1 MLFFGDPNNKEL
13 SEKLGKRLSA
23 SVYYPQITVFSDG
36 ERRVLIKEKVL
47 EEKIIV
53 LKSLGTPVDSNILEF
68 AFTIDAL
75 KRSGA
80 KEVTGIVSYLGYS
93 RGDHVFKSGDAV
105 PLEVVI
111 NIIQGAGLDKI
122 VIIDPHSIKTSDI
135 FNIPVTTLSSIPLFA
150 DKIKQM
156 NFDMGKVS
164 LVSPDMGGIRR
175 VKELCELLTCE
186 SITVINKDRDY
197 DTGKIK
203 VVEATGEVG
212 EISIMVDDIIST
224 GGTIVQAANYLKAHG
239 AKRTFVFATHAV
251 FAPVAPKKLQN
262 SNLEKVFITDTIEL
276 SEERKFEKLEVLSL
290 DGLISEALI

>member
-13 SEKLGKRLSA
+13 SERLGKRFSA
-23 SVYYPQITVFSDG
+23 NVYYPQITIFSDG

-47 EEKIIV
+47 EEKIVV
-53 LKSLGTPVDSNILEF
+53 LKSLSTPVDSNILEF

-75 KRSGA
+75 KRSGSR
-80 KEVTGIVSYLGYS
+80 EVTGIVSYLGYS
-93 RGDHVFKSGDAV
+93 RADHVFKDGDAV
-105 PLEVVI
+105 PLVVVI
-111 NIIQGAGLDKI
+111 NIIQGVGLDKI

-135 FNIPVTTLSSIPLFA
+135 FNIPVTTLSTMPLFR

-156 NFDMGKVS
+156 NLDMGRVS

-175 VKELCELLTCE
+175 ARELCELLNCE

-203 VVEATGEVG
+203 LVEATGEVG

-224 GGTIVQAANYLKAHG
+224 GGTIVQAAEYLREHG
-239 AKRTFVFATHAV
+239 AKRVFVFATHAV
-251 FAPVAPKKLQN
+251 FAPEAPKKLQD
-262 SNLEKVFITDTIEL
+262 SSLEKIFVTDTIAL
-276 SEERKFEKLEVLSL
+276 SEDRKFEKLEVLSL